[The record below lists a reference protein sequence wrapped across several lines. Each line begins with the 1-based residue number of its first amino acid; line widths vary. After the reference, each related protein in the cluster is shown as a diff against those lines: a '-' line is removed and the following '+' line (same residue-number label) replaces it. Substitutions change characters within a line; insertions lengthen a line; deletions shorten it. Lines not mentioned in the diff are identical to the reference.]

1 MPYFYKKDLINILFI
16 HIPKTGG
23 VSVGNYFSNKY
34 LIPIDNKSLYS
45 NVKSIK
51 SSLQHITYNTIVEY
65 NNVFNFN
72 INDTKII
79 SVVRNPY
86 ERTISDL
93 FHFNLINDK
102 TSKDEVPDILKK
114 YLINQEQYDYDNHNI
129 PQYLFITDNDK
140 NLIPNIKILRTETLK
155 EDMIN
160 LGYDDFDVKDN
171 SNKYNVN
178 YYDYLNNL
186 SILMIN
192 DFFDSDFKLF
202 NYNKIDIFKKN
213 I

>member
-1 MPYFYKKDLINILFI
+1 MKNNPNIF
-16 HIPKTGG
+16 
-23 VSVGNYFSNKY
+23 
-34 LIPIDNKSLYS
+34 DNL
-45 NVKSIK
+45 
-51 SSLQHITYNTIVEY
+51 
-65 NNVFNFN
+65 
-72 INDTKII
+72 
-79 SVVRNPY
+79 
-86 ERTISDL
+86 
-93 FHFNLINDK
+93 
-102 TSKDEVPDILKK
+102 
-114 YLINQEQYDYDNHNI
+114 NHNKLKCYAI
-129 PQYLFITDNDK
+129 NPLDDK

-160 LGYDDFDVKDN
+160 LGYDDVDVKDN

-178 YYDYLNNL
+178 YYDYLNNI